1 MTPDIFSLF
10 EADSK
15 KEIKQICSK
24 LTVTSKDFEYLV
36 SLSEANVI
44 EFPYL
49 HACKFIEEV
58 PENVHLS
65 AKNLHAIQSNGIGP
79 LSTDAQKAI
88 KKLFQAP
95 LQVKRTKAHLFY
107 RHDHRY
113 WHLFFFDLNDRAV
126 VDNHWDCGSHIH
138 YISWLWPNLQCQSLW
153 RAFCNN
159 GKKAVG
165 GHEHIRFKK

>member
-58 PENVHLS
+58 PENVHL
-65 AKNLHAIQSNGIGP
+65 
-79 LSTDAQKAI
+79 
-88 KKLFQAP
+88 
-95 LQVKRTKAHLFY
+95 
-107 RHDHRY
+107 
-113 WHLFFFDLNDRAV
+113 
-126 VDNHWDCGSHIH
+126 
-138 YISWLWPNLQCQSLW
+138 
-153 RAFCNN
+153 
-159 GKKAVG
+159 
-165 GHEHIRFKK
+165 